1 MPRNWAPA
9 YAGATIVRYRAAYNR
24 RVAIIEIT
32 LSLLLAVAAVGAI
45 GKWVPIVPL
54 PILQVVAGILLSYV
68 SFFSSLQV
76 PPEIFFL
83 LFIPPL
89 LFADGW
95 LIPKRDLLRVLRP
108 VLLLAFGLVLA
119 TVLAV
124 GYIAHWIVPTLPLAA
139 AFALGAVISPTDAV
153 AVSEIM
159 RRLSVPARVTT
170 IVGGESLINDA
181 SGLIAFKFAV
191 ATVVTGVFSWRA
203 ATVDF
208 VLLSGG
214 GFVLGAAMA
223 WVIGKLRVGLTRF
236 CAGDPTIQ
244 TIISLLTPYA
254 AYLAAEA
261 LGLGSILAIV
271 GAGLYAGIADA
282 RTNDVATRRHAG
294 EVWEMLLYVFNGVV
308 FLMLGLQLHSII
320 GAVAHADAL
329 GITILALL
337 VTATVIVV
345 RLLWVFPAAY
355 LPLLLSRRIREREG
369 IHRPQSVF
377 LVGWAGIRGAVTL
390 AAALSIPLTTASGEP
405 FPGRALI
412 ILLAASVILITL
424 LVHGLTLPLFI
435 RWLGVRADGV
445 SSQEQRVARLATAQA
460 AAAALRKELGQ
471 LKEPAERTYAQSL
484 IDEYERDMARLSSNA
499 KRRVHVDGL
508 RQAERRLRLAALS
521 AEREEL
527 QELRDTDVINDEV
540 LRTIQADLDH
550 VESLLESEGSG
561 RVF

>member
-1 MPRNWAPA
+1 M
-9 YAGATIVRYRAAYNR
+9 ATITRGYNR

-32 LSLLLAVAAVGAI
+32 LSLLLAVAAVGAV
-45 GKWVPIVPL
+45 GKWIPLVPL
-54 PILQVVAGILLSYV
+54 PILQVVAGTLLSYV
-68 SFFSSLQV
+68 PFLSSLEV

-83 LFIPPL
+83 LFIPLL

-95 LIPKRDLLRVLRP
+95 VIPKRDLIRVLRP

-124 GYIAHWIVPTLPLAA
+124 GYIAHWIVPALPLAA

-191 ATVVTGVFSWRA
+191 ATVVTGFFSWRTA
-203 ATVDF
+203 ALDF

-214 GFVLGAAMA
+214 GFVLGVAMA
-223 WVIGKLRVGLTRF
+223 WVITKLRVGLTRF

-282 RTNDVATRRHAG
+282 RTSDVATRRHAW

-308 FLMLGLQLHSII
+308 FLLLGLQLHSII
-320 GAVAHADAL
+320 AAVAHADAL

-369 IHRPQSVF
+369 IHRPQNVF

-390 AAALSIPLTTASGEP
+390 AAALSIPMATASGEP
-405 FPGRALI
+405 FPGRSLI

-424 LVHGLTLPLFI
+424 LVHGLTLPLLI
-435 RWLGVRADGV
+435 RWMGVRSDGV
-445 SSQEQRVARLATAQA
+445 SNQEQRVARLATAQA
-460 AAAALRKELGQ
+460 AAAALRKELAQ
-471 LKEPAERTYAQSL
+471 LKEPAERAYAQSL
-484 IDEYERDMARLSSNA
+484 IEEYERDVARLSSNA
-499 KRRVHVDGL
+499 RRRIYIDGL
-508 RQAERRLRLAALS
+508 REAERRLRLAALR
-521 AEREEL
+521 AERDEL

-540 LRTIQADLDH
+540 LLVIQADLDH
-550 VESLLESEGSG
+550 VETLLESEGSG